1 MLDFET
7 TVKTR
12 QSIRK
17 FLPLPMTETEIKQ
30 ILADAQNAPSAC
42 NTQPWLVHVASGETL
57 ARLKARFKKTF
68 EAGINDADFEFNQTK
83 FTGDYEPRWRNQYSH
98 VFTTSYGIPIYA
110 KH

>member
-17 FLPLPMTETEIKQ
+17 FLPTEMTEAEIKQ

-42 NTQPWLVHVASGETL
+42 NPQP
-57 ARLKARFKKTF
+57 
-68 EAGINDADFEFNQTK
+68 
-83 FTGDYEPRWRNQYSH
+83 
-98 VFTTSYGIPIYA
+98 
-110 KH
+110 

>member
-17 FLPLPMTETEIKQ
+17 FLLTPMTEQEIKQ

-42 NTQPWLVHVASGETL
+42 NTQPWLVHVASGE
-57 ARLKARFKKTF
+57 
-68 EAGINDADFEFNQTK
+68 I
-83 FTGDYEPRWRNQYSH
+83 
-98 VFTTSYGIPIYA
+98 
-110 KH
+110 

>member
-17 FLPLPMTETEIKQ
+17 FLPTEMTEAEIKQ

-42 NTQPWLVHVASGETL
+42 NTQPWLVHIASGETL
-57 ARLKARFKKTF
+57 QRLHKVIGERFREGKF
-68 EAGINDADFEFNQTK
+68 SPDFK
-83 FTGDYEPRWRNQYSH
+83 FD
-98 VFTTSYGIPIYA
+98 
-110 KH
+110 